1 MQVTTAEDTTEEE
14 ARVKRV
20 HDSFNIPVNVVR
32 AAGGPVAASETS
44 RSVAA
49 PHTVP
54 PSTRNAAAASP
65 HPLLARAL
73 SAVEEEAVKACGHPL
88 LRERAHVDDV
98 TINAFLEVVEK
109 THCLSPNVQ
118 PPTGCGQIEN
128 SGQPPTDHVQVERSG
143 QSPTC
148 DGRAEPPTQ
157 PGECACPGQRV
168 WFGWAFLAACKRY
181 AVFCVLALTGS
192 SVVPF
197 PMQHA
202 RALNPRKH
210 TQLLCMVWGCRT
222 TRCMQPALIG
232 SRIVPHDATCT
243 VWVPYYQMYAACT
256 HWKPHCSP

>member
-1 MQVTTAEDTTEEE
+1 
-14 ARVKRV
+14 VKRV
-20 HDSFNIPVNVVR
+20 HDSFNIPVK

-54 PSTRNAAAASP
+54 PSTRDAAAASP

-128 SGQPPTDHVQVERSG
+128 SGQPPMDHVQVERSG

-157 PGECACPGQRV
+157 PGECACPGHRV
-168 WFGWAFLAACKRY
+168 WFGSGFCRSLQEVLRTH
-181 AVFCVLALTGS
+181 AVFVLFCLNSREAASFPSPCNMHVHSIPGS
-192 SVVPF
+192 TPNYCAWCGVAVLPDVCSLHSLEAAMF
-197 PMQHA
+197 PMMHNMH
-202 RALNPRKH
+202 RH
-210 TQLLCMVWGCRT
+210 
-222 TRCMQPALIG
+222 
-232 SRIVPHDATCT
+232 
-243 VWVPYYQMYAACT
+243 
-256 HWKPHCSP
+256 